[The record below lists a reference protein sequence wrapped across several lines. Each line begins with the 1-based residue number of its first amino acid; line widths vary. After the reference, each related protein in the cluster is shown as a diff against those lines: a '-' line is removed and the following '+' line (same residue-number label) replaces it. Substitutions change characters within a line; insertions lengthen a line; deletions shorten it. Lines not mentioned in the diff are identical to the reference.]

1 MSKFWSYLK
10 NIKITKFKSYL
21 KNIKITKFKSYLKN
35 IKITKFKSYLKN
47 IKITKFKSYL
57 KNIKITKFKSYLKN
71 IKITKFKSYLK
82 NIKITKFKSYL
93 KNIKITKFKSY
104 LKNIKIT
111 KFKSYLKNIK
121 ITKFKSYLIRNNPRE
136 EKLLQKKLIENSK
149 DDTAEK
155 AKKSI
160 IPKLEIKETALS
172 EEEAI
177 LLTSEHRIR
186 FDEPAVIETA
196 IFENNQ
202 GTKLFKELFI
212 YEGKSYPISDMRR
225 ASVGSGLLWNLAS
238 LVIHFKNGKTI
249 EFSVGSTSSSQMF
262 NPLFDYNNVDYV
274 KRDYKT
280 RTQNWATTINML
292 IANNTK

>member
-1 MSKFWSYLK
+1 MK

-104 LKNIKIT
+104 A
-111 KFKSYLKNIK
+111 
-121 ITKFKSYLIRNNPRE
+121 IRNDPRE

-155 AKKSI
+155 TKNNLS
-160 IPKLEIKETALS
+160 PKLEIRETALP
-172 EEEAI
+172 EQGAI
-177 LLTSEHRIR
+177 SMTSEHRIR
-186 FDEPAVIETA
+186 FDASAMSETA

-212 YEGKSYPISDMRR
+212 YEGKSYPISDMKR

-274 KRDYKT
+274 RRDYKT
-280 RTQNWATTINML
+280 ITQKWATTINTL